1 MRIQCSNDFAAVL
14 APIHQ
19 SLEED
24 KSQPGEI
31 MREDRAVVNEDCDV
45 PVTLYDIGA
54 VWECR
59 REMTGRSLPPVF
71 FFRGV
76 LCGACLV
83 LEKKRWRERF
93 VTVSHQAI
101 AVYGDAQ
108 AWKGLAPPRSYQTL
122 SVTTVCYIYL
132 SVA

>member
-1 MRIQCSNDFAAVL
+1 MLV
-14 APIHQ
+14 PIHQ

-31 MREDRAVVNEDCDV
+31 MREDRAAVSEDCNV

-54 VWECR
+54 VWEHR
-59 REMTGRSLPPVF
+59 RGMTGRSLPPVF

-101 AVYGDAQ
+101 VIYSDAQ
-108 AWKGLAPPRSYQTL
+108 AWKDLAPPRSYQSL
-122 SVTTVCYIYL
+122 SVTTVHRICF
-132 SVA
+132 ADA